1 MALLIFYLLL
11 ALVVSFFCSMLEA
24 VLLSITPSYIEAKM
38 NDGRAW
44 AKRLLGYKK
53 NIDRPLAAILSLNTI
68 AHTVGAAGV
77 GAQAGKVF
85 ASISVGVISGVLT
98 FLILVFSEL
107 IPKTLGARFWKN
119 LAFFTTAS
127 LRVLLV
133 PMYPFVLLSQA
144 ISKTL
149 KQSEGPTVER
159 GEVAALAKIGLREGV
174 FTKYE
179 ARILTNLVKL
189 RSITVRDIMTP
200 RTVMAVASEQLTIEE
215 FQNHGQYYRY
225 SRIPLCKGSKDEI
238 TGFVHKHDLLLK
250 EGEIERNKNTPLS
263 ELKRELPVVKQDQN
277 IYETYSFLTRHNV
290 HIALVVEEFGG
301 TAGIVTMED
310 VIETLLGL
318 EIMDEFDKTEDMQQ
332 FARDRWRE
340 RAARLGLN
348 LEEELKKG
356 KDE

>member
-1 MALLIFYLLL
+1 MGLLIFYLLL

-38 NDGRAW
+38 TQGRPW
-44 AKRLLGYKK
+44 AKRLLEYKK

-85 ASISVGVISGVLT
+85 SSLSVGVVSGVLT

-119 LAFFTTAS
+119 LTFFTTVS
-127 LRVLLV
+127 LRFLMI

-144 ISKTL
+144 IAKLL
-149 KQSEGPTVER
+149 KKSDEPTVER
-159 GEVAALAKIGLREGV
+159 SEVAALANIGLREGV
-174 FTKYE
+174 FSKRE
-179 ARILTNLVKL
+179 AQILSNLVKL

-200 RTVMAVASEQLTIEE
+200 RTVMAVANEDATIEE
-215 FQNHGQYYRY
+215 FQDQAQFYRY

-250 EGEIERNKNTPLS
+250 EGEMERNKNTPLS
-263 ELKRELPVVKQDQN
+263 QLKRELPIVDQDQN
-277 IYETYSFLTRHNV
+277 IYETYSFLTKNNV

-340 RAARLGLN
+340 RAERLGLN
-348 LEEELKKG
+348 LNEELRNQP
-356 KDE
+356 EE